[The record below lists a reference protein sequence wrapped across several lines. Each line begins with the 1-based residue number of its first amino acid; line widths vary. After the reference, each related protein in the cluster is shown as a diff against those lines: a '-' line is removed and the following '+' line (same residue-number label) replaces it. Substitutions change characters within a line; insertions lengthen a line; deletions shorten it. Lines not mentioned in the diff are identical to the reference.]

1 MSAKIT
7 TIRREVKKISFD
19 GLDEAAESYIKNFEK
34 KLILDQKSP
43 NTINGYLFTLKS
55 FFLMFGSKVTQNKL
69 QDYKAWLLENF
80 KSKTVSHRITA
91 INYFLE
97 SIDKHKWKLK
107 NIKIQKK
114 TFLENVI
121 SNADYEFLK
130 NSLKKDGEMLLY
142 FAVRFLG
149 ATGARISEFIEF
161 KVEHIKMGYLDIYGK
176 GGKIRRIY
184 IPKALQEEA
193 LDYFVKKQKKE
204 SGYLWVNRFE
214 ERITPRGIAQQIKTY
229 AEKYGINRNVV
240 YPHSFR
246 HRFAKNFLEK
256 NKDIALLADLMG
268 HDNLET
274 TRIYLRM
281 TATEQKEMVDKLV
294 TW

>member
-1 MSAKIT
+1 MSTKIT
-7 TIRREVKKISFD
+7 TIRREIRKVKFD
-19 GLDEAAESYIKNFEK
+19 GLDEVAESYIKNFEK

-55 FFLMFGSKVTQNKL
+55 FFIMFGSKVTSNKL
-69 QDYKAWLLENF
+69 QDYKTYLLENF
-80 KSKTVSHRITA
+80 KSKTVSQRITA

-107 NIKIQKK
+107 NVKIQKK

-193 LDYFVKKQKKE
+193 LDYFVKGQKKE
-204 SGYLWVNRFE
+204 SGYLWVNRFG
-214 ERITPRGIAQQIKTY
+214 ERITPRGIAQQIKTF
-229 AEKYGINRNVV
+229 AEKYGINRDVV

>member
-1 MSAKIT
+1 MSTKIT
-7 TIRREVKKISFD
+7 TIRREIRKVKID
-19 GLDEAAESYIKNFEK
+19 GLDEVAESYIKNFEK

-55 FFLMFGSKVTQNKL
+55 FFIMFGSKITSNKI
-69 QDYKAWLLENF
+69 QDYKTYLLENF

-130 NSLKKDGEMLLY
+130 NSLKKNGEMLLY

-193 LDYFVKKQKKE
+193 LDYFVKDQKKE
-204 SGYLWVNRFE
+204 SGYLWVNRFG
-214 ERITPRGIAQQIKTY
+214 ERITPRGIAQQIKTF
-229 AEKYGINRNVV
+229 AEKYGINRDVV

>member
-193 LDYFVKKQKKE
+193 LDYFVKDQKKE
-204 SGYLWVNRFE
+204 SGYLWVNRFN
-214 ERITPRGIAQQIKTY
+214 ERITPRGIAQQIKTF
-229 AEKYGINRNVV
+229 AEKYGINRDVV

>member
-1 MSAKIT
+1 MSTKIT
-7 TIRREVKKISFD
+7 TIRREVKKVSFD

-130 NSLKKDGEMLLY
+130 NSLKKDGEMLYY

-161 KVEHIKMGYLDIYGK
+161 KIEHIKMGYLDIYGK

-193 LDYFVKKQKKE
+193 LNYFVKEQKKE

>member
-1 MSAKIT
+1 MSTKIT
-7 TIRREVKKISFD
+7 TIRREVKKLSFD

-130 NSLKKDGEMLLY
+130 NSLKKNGEMLLY

-193 LDYFVKKQKKE
+193 LDYFVKDQKKE
-204 SGYLWVNRFE
+204 SGYLWVNRFN
-214 ERITPRGIAQQIKTY
+214 ERITPRGIAQQIKTF
-229 AEKYGINRNVV
+229 AEKYGINRDVV